1 MKLGLLAD
9 IHEHN
14 EHLAVA
20 LKVFHQQGVRQ
31 VVVLGDTSR
40 PGNELM
46 QLLAS
51 WRNPMPSVCGATT
64 TSLFATPLDNC
75 CGEDTPR
82 GSSTSWEGFSRCWRS
97 PVAYSATWNR
107 GSTQKNSRISGTST
121 VRLTRRRNSTSTF
134 EAVPHS
140 IVFIGHFHRWLI
152 ATPEGILDW
161 HGDSPIQLSP
171 AVRYL
176 IVVGANCDGWYGI
189 FDTLTR
195 MLIPFRQSG
204 LLQDRAAGIA

>member
-31 VVVLGDTSR
+31 VVVLGDIFETGQRIDATVGLLAESHAIGVWGNHDFPFCHA
-40 PGNELM
+40 PG
-46 QLLAS
+46 QLLRERYSTRFLDFMGRLQPRLEIAGCLFS
-51 WRNPMPSVCGATT
+51 HVEPWLNPEELADLWYLDGPPDTT
-64 TSLFATPLDNC
+64 
-75 CGEDTPR
+75 E
-82 GSSTSWEGFSRCWRS
+82 
-97 PVAYSATWNR
+97 
-107 GSTQKNSRISGTST
+107 K
-121 VRLTRRRNSTSTF
+121 LTRTF